1 MKIIYFGGNF
11 EFQYKDYSID
21 KLAKDYRA
29 EILGDVNKLLHTPNN
44 MSKTVGLGYDLFY
57 CGPYYFYE
65 EGVDGSSIVS
75 NEYSMVDWC
84 TDAIF
89 LIDNTNIPGT
99 ITEIIHAAMLRKR
112 ITIFYVKKQLD
123 EGEPENDI
131 CSSNWYPLEFAK
143 LEAGA
148 TLIECDN
155 REIAKE
161 LIYNYVQSL
170 KK

>member
-29 EILGDVNKLLHTPNN
+29 KILGDVNKLLHTPNN